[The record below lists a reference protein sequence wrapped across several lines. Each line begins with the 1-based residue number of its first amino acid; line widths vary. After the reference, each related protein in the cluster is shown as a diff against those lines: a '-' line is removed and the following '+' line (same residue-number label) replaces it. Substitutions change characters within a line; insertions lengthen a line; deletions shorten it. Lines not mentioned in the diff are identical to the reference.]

1 MISPLPSLSQ
11 SFPHPYPCNST
22 PSFLS
27 LFEVRE
33 TKKKGIQKGTILI

>member
-11 SFPHPYPCNST
+11 SIPHPHSCNST

-27 LFEVRE
+27 LFGARE
-33 TKKKGIQKGTILI
+33 TKEKGIPKGTILI